1 MFKWLG
7 DKVIGYDLYINEI
20 AKSILEYKSLD
31 EVIKQSYIISVH
43 IRLSKV
49 KMKNDKCNNLFLK

>member
-1 MFKWLG
+1 MIWNLEMFKWLG

-31 EVIKQSYIISVH
+31 EVIKQSYIISIH

-49 KMKNDKCNNLFLK
+49 KMKKW